1 MAGESATK
9 PSEETS
15 ISTAVPPA
23 ATAEVVESEED
34 VLLSNVKHNLS
45 LLDKAVSL
53 LEPRFTTRALRS
65 LPALRKKLGPKGHAE
80 HLAQVL
86 RSTAILPHDS
96 ALQKSLLDFLGN
108 PAVPEPPATT
118 MDVDEKPAPTAAAA
132 TLVAIADKTDKVSS
146 ATAKKD
152 KLPEGPLGAL
162 PEGEV
167 YLSLLVLL
175 WLLDQKKYSEGK
187 DLATSLIEKISN
199 LNRRTMD
206 QLASKVYFYWVRL
219 HELAGD
225 DTAALRTPLL
235 AAQRTAALRRD
246 DDLQAT
252 LLPLLLRNYLQHH
265 LYDQAHHLV
274 AKTTYPVGTAGNA
287 QLARWFYYVGR
298 IRAIQLNYTEAHT
311 NLQQAIRRAPDAK
324 IAPGFLQTAHKLSI
338 IVELLMGEIPERRT
352 FRHPVLK
359 NALFPYLEIVQAVR
373 IGDLTKFNT
382 ALSTHQ
388 ATFASDQNAT
398 LILRLRHNVIKTALK
413 TISLAY
419 SRIPLRDVS
428 AKLHLD
434 SEEDAE
440 YIVAKAIRDG
450 VIDAVVDHEKG
461 YMQSKEQGD
470 VYSTNEPQVA
480 FDTRIK
486 FLLEL
491 HNQSVKAMRYP
502 LNAHSKELA
511 SAGEARERERELAK
525 EIEDADDD
533 GDIDGAGDMEG
544 F

>member
-1 MAGESATK
+1 MAA
-9 PSEETS
+9 PET
-15 ISTAVPPA
+15 TPA
-23 ATAEVVESEED
+23 PAGDS
-34 VLLSNVKHNLS
+34 LLLTNVKHNLV

-53 LEPRFTTRALRS
+53 LEPRFTTRAIRS
-65 LPALRKKLGPKGHAE
+65 IPALRKHLGKKGDAE
-80 HLAQVL
+80 DLAEVL
-86 RSTAILPHDS
+86 RSSDIFPKDS
-96 ALQKSLLDFLGN
+96 PRAKTLLDYLGN
-108 PAVPEPPATT
+108 PAVPVVEEPESMEIDTAAAPTPA
-118 MDVDEKPAPTAAAA
+118 VAEKPA
-132 TLVAIADKTDKVSS
+132 
-146 ATAKKD
+146 AKKE
-152 KLPEGPLGAL
+152 KLPEGPLAAL
-162 PEGEV
+162 PEGDV
-167 YLSLLVLL
+167 YLSLLVVIYLM
-175 WLLDQKKYSEGK
+175 DSKKFDEGK
-187 DLATSLIEKISN
+187 KLASELIATISA

-206 QLASKVYFYWVRL
+206 QLASKVYTNWVRL

-225 DTAALRTPLL
+225 NTAILRTPLL
-235 AAQRTAALRRD
+235 AAQRTAALRHD

-265 LYDQAHHLV
+265 LYEQANQLV
-274 AKTTYPVGTAGNA
+274 SKTTFPVGTAGNA

-324 IAPGFLQTAHKLSI
+324 VAPGFLQTAHKLSI
-338 IVELLMGEIPERRT
+338 VVELLMGEIPERRT

-359 NALFPYLEIVQAVR
+359 QALLPYLAIVQAVR
-373 IGDLTKFNT
+373 TGDINQFNSALT
-382 ALSTHQ
+382 LHSP
-388 ATFASDQNAT
+388 TFSADSNST
-398 LILRLRHNVIKTALK
+398 LILRLRHNVIKTALR

-419 SRIPLRDVS
+419 SRISLRDVCL
-428 AKLHLD
+428 KLHLE

-450 VIDAVVDHEKG
+450 VIDARVDHEKG
-461 YMQSKEQGD
+461 YMQSREQGD
-470 VYSTNEPQVA
+470 VYATNEPQGA

-525 EIEDADDD
+525 EIEDADDGD
-533 GDIDGAGDMEG
+533 DIDGPGDMEG